1 MTLSIIA
8 AVADNN
14 AIGKGNDLLWHL
26 PDDMK
31 FFRKH
36 TIDHHIIMG
45 RKTFESIGGGKP
57 LPRRTSVII
66 SRQKDYQA
74 TGCWTAP
81 SLESALELCPDDE
94 EVFII
99 GGGEVYAQALNY
111 ANKLYLTKVKGQFE
125 ADIFFP
131 AVDFT
136 QWKQVFSEEH
146 SADEKHKYAFEF
158 CIFERIS
165 S

>member
-1 MTLSIIA
+1 MKVSLIA
-8 AVADNN
+8 AIAENN

-36 TIDHHIIMG
+36 TLHHHIIMG

-57 LPRRTSVII
+57 LPKRTSII
-66 SRQKDYQA
+66 VSRQKDYKA
-74 TGCWTAP
+74 TGCWVAP
-81 SLESALELCPDDE
+81 TLESALELCPEDE

-99 GGGEVYAQALNY
+99 GGGEIYKQSIEFADT
-111 ANKLYLTKVKGQFE
+111 LYLTKVKASFD

-131 AVDFT
+131 EFDQSEWEEVFT
-136 QWKQVFSEEH
+136 EEH
-146 SADEKHKYAFEF
+146 PSDEKHKYAFSF
-158 CIFERIS
+158 HIYNRK
-165 S
+165 